1 LAKYSRE
8 AVAEVLAATDI
19 VELVGA
25 SLELK
30 PAGPARLKAL
40 CPFHNEKTPSF
51 TVSRDRQIFHCFG
64 CGKGGDAISFLCE
77 YEGLTFVE
85 ALRKLADRA
94 GVRLPAMS
102 ASDDKEDHLR
112 SKLKELGGFA
122 QSLFRECYD
131 DPLRGSACR
140 HYVKTR
146 GLKPETIK
154 RFGLGYAPDGWSN
167 LADRARAQG
176 YKENAIEAS
185 GLVRRGERGSLYDFF
200 RNRLTVPI
208 RDVSGNVV
216 AFGGRDLG
224 QDGPKYINSPENAL
238 YKKSRVLYGLHEA
251 RDAMRREKRV
261 ILVEGYFDLM
271 RCFDSG
277 IENVVATCGTALTD
291 AQAALLRRYVPEVM
305 VVFDADAAGIRA
317 ALRGVGL
324 LVNAGLTVHAMTLPE
339 GKDPDDYVKAHGPE
353 AFSQLIDEAPDFVT
367 FYIRMSAERAGTIE
381 GRTAVAREIF
391 VTLMSLNDELRRDE
405 YLKRTARE
413 LRLNEWTCRSEFSK
427 FLRDQTRRAASRGES
442 SRPGAEDGTRRPPA
456 ENEDDQAFVAALLGS
471 DVLLKQAE
479 GELDGVPLEDEPLG
493 DVLRGIFEGADV
505 DVTQRLD
512 SDTARALYAAA
523 AARAELDPDK
533 TADIVRKRV
542 ARLKRD
548 SLLTEARRV
557 QDELQQAEEAHDEPR
572 VVELLRRKVGINR
585 KIEGLGA
592 A

>member
-1 LAKYSRE
+1 MAD
-8 AVAEVLAATDI
+8 VLAATDI
-19 VELVGA
+19 VELVGGF
-25 SLELK
+25 LELK
-30 PAGPARLKAL
+30 PAGAARFKTL
-40 CPFHNEKTPSF
+40 CPFHSEKTPSF

-102 ASDDKEDHLR
+102 PGDDKEDR
-112 SKLKELGGFA
+112 QRTRLKELSAFA
-122 QSLFRECYD
+122 YSLFRDFYE

-146 GLKPETIK
+146 ALKPDTVK
-154 RFGLGYAPDGWSN
+154 RFGLGYAPEGWSN
-167 LADRARAQG
+167 LADKARAKG
-176 YKENAIEAS
+176 FKEKELEGS

-200 RNRLTVPI
+200 RNRLIVPI

-238 YKKSRVLYGLHEA
+238 YKKGRVLYGLHEA

-277 IENVVATCGTALTD
+277 IEYVVATCGTALTD
-291 AQAALLRRYVPEVM
+291 AQAALIRRYVPEVV

-324 LVNAGLTVHAMTLPE
+324 LVNAGLTVHAMTLPD

-353 AFSQLIDEAPDFVT
+353 AFTQLIDEALDFVT
-367 FYIRMSAERAGTIE
+367 FYIRMSADRLSTIE

-391 VTLMSLNDELRRDE
+391 ITLMSLNDELRRDE

-427 FLRDQTRRAASRGES
+427 FVRGQTRRDSAPSRAQPHGPEGGPV
-442 SRPGAEDGTRRPPA
+442 RTPPVSH
-456 ENEDDQAFVAALLGS
+456 DDRDFVAALLAS
-471 DVLLKQAE
+471 DAVLKQAKD
-479 GELDGVPLEDEPLG
+479 ELDGVPLADGPLAG
-493 DVLRGIFEGADV
+493 VLRELFEGADL
-505 DVTQRLD
+505 DLSQRLV
-512 SDTARALYAAA
+512 SDEARMLYASAA
-523 AARAELDPDK
+523 VHSELDADK
-533 TADIVRKRV
+533 TADIVRKRIT
-542 ARLKRD
+542 RLKRE
-548 SLLTEARRV
+548 SLLAEATRV
-557 QDELQQAEEAHDEPR
+557 QHELEKADQAHDEPR
-572 VVELLRRKVGINR
+572 SAQLLRRKVGINR
-585 KIEGLGA
+585 EIEGLGA